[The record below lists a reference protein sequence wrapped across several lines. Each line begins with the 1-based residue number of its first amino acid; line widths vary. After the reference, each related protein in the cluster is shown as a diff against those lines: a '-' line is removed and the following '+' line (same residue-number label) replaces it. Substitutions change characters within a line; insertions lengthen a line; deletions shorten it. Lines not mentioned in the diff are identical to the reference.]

1 MINGFT
7 CSTFDLLHAGHVAM
21 LREAKS
27 VCDHLTVGLLSDPTI
42 SRPDT
47 KNAPVQSMFERY
59 VQLRAV
65 KYVDEIIPFQ
75 TEEEICDIL
84 KMYNFDIRIVGEEYR
99 NVNFTGKTICPI
111 HYNQRRHSFSSS
123 DLRRRVNEDHTN

>member
-1 MINGFT
+1 MIRGFT

-21 LREAKS
+21 LRDAKL

-47 KNAPVQSMFERY
+47 KNTPVQSMFERY
-59 VQLRAV
+59 VQLRAI

-75 TEEEICDIL
+75 TEGEIEDIL
-84 KMYNFDIRIVGEEYR
+84 KMYNFDVRIVGEEYR
-99 NVNFTGKTICPI
+99 EVDFTGRSLCEN
-111 HYNQRRHSFSSS
+111 HFNSRRHSFSSTQ
-123 DLRRRVNEDHTN
+123 LRERVCDASN